1 MGVKSQMMRCIVFV
15 MGLLCAS
22 IAPLVAQAEEV
33 DPVSPVGNWVMLD
46 PDTKEPM
53 AVIQIK
59 EQVTGG
65 ESTTLSGHVITI
77 YDKTKTRTTCQDC
90 PEGFKNQ
97 PIIGMQ
103 VLWGLKQASEYTWTD
118 GHLLSPKR
126 GRVFSCNVTMTQD
139 GQMLLLRAY
148 TAGGVLAKTRMWYR
162 AS

>member
-1 MGVKSQMMRCIVFV
+1 MGIKSQVVRCVLFV
-15 MGLLCAS
+15 GLICAFM
-22 IAPLVAQAEEV
+22 APSMAQAEEV
-33 DPVSPVGNWVMLD
+33 NPVSPVGNWVILD

-53 AVIQIK
+53 AVVQVK
-59 EQVTGG
+59 EQIVEG
-65 ESTTLSGHVITI
+65 EPSVLSGHVITI
-77 YDKTKTRTTCQDC
+77 YDKTKTRTTCEDC

-103 VLWGLKQASEYTWTD
+103 VLWGLKQASEYTWID

-148 TAGGVLAKTRMWYR
+148 TAGGVLGKTQTWYR
-162 AS
+162 AT